1 MPRIVGRCWLEVQEY
16 GDKRDST
23 RPAAKGDRK
32 SCCATGKPS
41 SPFLGLATAL
51 QHHSSSKRSLAS
63 EPPGTALQVSTAEP
77 GTLQRSLAPAAP
89 PLDSHQVR
97 PFLRPGLHSRF
108 SSSYGQSIQA
118 AIPENTARARETK
131 SAA

>member
-1 MPRIVGRCWLEVQEY
+1 MAKSVGRCWLEVQEY

-23 RPAAKGDRK
+23 RLAAKGDRK
-32 SCCATGKPS
+32 RCCATGKPS

-51 QHHSSSKRSLAS
+51 QHHSSSKPEVRLLQNPPAPRSS
-63 EPPGTALQVSTAEP
+63 EAPALSRT
-77 GTLQRSLAPAAP
+77 AAP

-97 PFLRPGLHSRF
+97 PFLRPGLHLRF

-118 AIPENTARARETK
+118 AIPENTALARETK